1 MILEAYLNGLALGLL
16 IGVGIGAVAV
26 LAVIIYPLKN
36 KDNE

>member
-26 LAVIIYPLKN
+26 LAAIVYPLKN
-36 KDNE
+36 NKDE